1 MIKGSKIFALYG
13 KLCRQ
18 NLITDVHCIFKILSK
33 AFKKIKSLIP
43 GYISKE

>member
-18 NLITDVHCIFKILSK
+18 NLITVFFKILSK